1 MPAIGRRYAALRDEL
16 SLALCE
22 TTMGGI
28 TLRAGD
34 VEGAERHYRA
44 ALAFADDVDN
54 DPLRG
59 HALTLLGMVAL
70 TAGRGEEATELLSDG
85 ARVNRNTGQP
95 STTAYSVEVLAAAHL
110 AAGNP
115 ELAARALVAATAART
130 RMGRPPWGVYVP
142 LVDDLTARVRSS
154 LSDAE
159 YEAARAEGGE
169 WILTE
174 ALDRA
179 LESLESA

>member
-1 MPAIGRRYAALRDEL
+1 
-16 SLALCE
+16 
-22 TTMGGI
+22 MGGI
-28 TLRAGD
+28 ALRAGD
-34 VEGAERHYRA
+34 LEGAERHYRA

-59 HALTLLGMVAL
+59 HALTLLEMVAL

-169 WILTE
+169 WTLTE